1 MTDLPQSGARQVS
14 GRHFE
19 SRFYF
24 IQFVSGL
31 EHLIITEHRS
41 ANCLMKH
48 KTQTLKEL
56 KEKSPLAGSK
66 NALVGID
73 GFVDVIVHP
82 VDQRSG
88 PGDQFKAIPT
98 ITDFAKRIG
107 SAAGKSAN
115 IELAPI
121 VEKLGGNGPI
131 MANAQF
137 AHGLNVR
144 YLGALGRDAV
154 HHVFHDFAERT
165 NAISIADPGVTHA
178 AEFTDGKIM
187 FGSMAS
193 LDEITYERL
202 CELPGEEA
210 LIRIFDESDL
220 IAMVNWTMIP
230 FLSDVFRCFLAKVL
244 PAVSPD
250 KARSFFFDLADPE
263 KRSEADLR
271 EVLDIFSQFEAFGQ
285 VILGL
290 NLREAEQVD
299 ALLGFDPLPNTPGN
313 LQIMAAR
320 IREKLSLNTVVV
332 HPVADAACATP
343 EGTAYAA
350 GPYCEKPKI
359 TTGAGDH
366 FNSGFVTARLIG
378 LSPEAALTVA
388 VATSGFYVRTAVS
401 PTLDDLA
408 EFIGTW

>member
-1 MTDLPQSGARQVS
+1 M
-14 GRHFE
+14 E
-19 SRFYF
+19 
-24 IQFVSGL
+24 
-31 EHLIITEHRS
+31 
-41 ANCLMKH
+41 H
-48 KTQTLKEL
+48 KTQTLQEL
-56 KEKSPLAGSK
+56 QEKSPLASTK
-66 NALVGID
+66 KALVGID

-98 ITDFAKRIG
+98 ITDFANRIG

-131 MANAQF
+131 MANAQS
-137 AHGLNVR
+137 AHGLQVR
-144 YLGALGRDAV
+144 YLGALGREAI
-154 HHVFHDFAERT
+154 HPVFHEFAERT
-165 NAISIADPGVTHA
+165 QAISIADPGVTHA
-178 AEFTDGKIM
+178 AEFNDGKIL

-193 LDEITYERL
+193 LDEITYPRL
-202 CELPGEEA
+202 CELPGKEK
-210 LIRIFDESDL
+210 LIEIFEESDL

-230 FLSDVFRCFLAKVL
+230 FLTSVFNSFLSEVL
-244 PAVSPD
+244 PALSTE
-250 KARSFFFDLADPE
+250 KERTFFFDLADPE
-263 KRSEADLR
+263 KRSKADLL
-271 EVLDIFSQFEAFGQ
+271 EVLGVFSKFEAFGK

-299 ALLGFDPLPNTPGN
+299 ALLGFAPIANTPEN
-313 LQIMAAR
+313 LQAIAAR
-320 IREKLSLNTVVV
+320 IREKLELDTVVI

-343 EGTAYAA
+343 QGTAYAA
-350 GPYCEKPKI
+350 GPFCEKPKI

-366 FNSGFVTARLIG
+366 FNSGFVTARLLG
-378 LSPEAALTVA
+378 MTPESALTLA

-408 EFIGTW
+408 EFISTW

>member
-1 MTDLPQSGARQVS
+1 M
-14 GRHFE
+14 
-19 SRFYF
+19 
-24 IQFVSGL
+24 
-31 EHLIITEHRS
+31 EHTT
-41 ANCLMKH
+41 K
-48 KTQTLKEL
+48 TLKEL
-56 KEKSPLAGSK
+56 KEKAPFARSK
-66 NALVGID
+66 KALVGID

-88 PGDQFKAIPT
+88 PGNQFKAIPT

-131 MANAQF
+131 MANAQS
-137 AHGLNVR
+137 AQGLQVR
-144 YLGALGRDAV
+144 YLGALGLDAV
-154 HHVFHDFAERT
+154 HHVFHEFAART

-178 AEFTDGKIM
+178 AEFSDGKIM

-202 CELPGEEA
+202 CELPGEDV
-210 LIRIFDESDL
+210 LIQIFDESDL

-230 FLSDVFRCFLAKVL
+230 FLTDVFRSFLSTVL
-244 PAVSPD
+244 PAVSKD
-250 KARSFFFDLADPE
+250 KARTFFFDLADPE

-271 EVLDIFSQFEAFGQ
+271 EVLGVFSEFEAFGT

-299 ALLGFDPLPNTPGN
+299 ALLGFDPLLNSPEN
-313 LQIMAAR
+313 LQVMAAR
-320 IREKLSLNTVVV
+320 IREKLSLDTVVI

-350 GPYCEKPKI
+350 GPFCEKPKI

-366 FNSGFVTARLIG
+366 FNSGFVTARLLG
-378 LSPEAALTVA
+378 LSPEAALTLA
-388 VATSGFYVRTAVS
+388 VATSGYYVRTAIS
-401 PTLDDLA
+401 PSLDDLA
-408 EFIGTW
+408 EFIAANGVRD

>member
-1 MTDLPQSGARQVS
+1 M
-14 GRHFE
+14 E
-19 SRFYF
+19 Y
-24 IQFVSGL
+24 
-31 EHLIITEHRS
+31 
-41 ANCLMKH
+41 
-48 KTQTLKEL
+48 KTQTLQEL
-56 KEKSPLAGSK
+56 NEKGSLAGTK
-66 NALVGID
+66 KALVGID

-115 IELAPI
+115 IEMAPI

-137 AHGLNVR
+137 AQGLEVR
-144 YLGALGRDAV
+144 YLGALGLTAI
-154 HHVFHDFAERT
+154 HPVFLEFAEKT

-178 AEFTDGKIM
+178 AEFNDGKIL

-202 CELPGEEA
+202 CELPGEDK
-210 LIRIFDESDL
+210 LIEVFEESDL

-230 FLSDVFRCFLAKVL
+230 FLSDVFRSFLKEVL
-244 PAVSPD
+244 PSLSQD
-250 KARSFFFDLADPE
+250 KARTFFFDLADPE
-263 KRSEADLR
+263 KRSNEDLL
-271 EVLDIFSQFEAFGQ
+271 EVLDIFGQYEQFGN
-285 VILGL
+285 VVLGL

-299 ALLGFDPLPNTPGN
+299 ALLGFAPLPNTPAN
-313 LQIMAAR
+313 LQTMAAR
-320 IREKLSLNTVVV
+320 IRKKLKLDTVVI
-332 HPVADAACATP
+332 HPVADAACATS
-343 EGTAYAA
+343 EGTAHVA

-366 FNSGFVTARLIG
+366 FNSGFVTARLLG
-378 LSPEAALTVA
+378 LTPEAALTVA

-401 PTLDDLA
+401 PSLDDLS
-408 EFIGTW
+408 EFIATW

>member
-1 MTDLPQSGARQVS
+1 M
-14 GRHFE
+14 E
-19 SRFYF
+19 
-24 IQFVSGL
+24 
-31 EHLIITEHRS
+31 
-41 ANCLMKH
+41 H
-48 KTQTLKEL
+48 KTQTLQEL
-56 KEKSPLAGSK
+56 KEKSSLVSSK
-66 NALVGID
+66 KALVGID

-88 PGDQFKAIPT
+88 PGDQFEAIPT
-98 ITDFAKRIG
+98 ITDFANRIG

-131 MANAQF
+131 MANAQS

-144 YLGALGRDAV
+144 YLGALGLDAI
-154 HHVFHDFAERT
+154 HHIFHEFAERT

-178 AEFTDGKIM
+178 AEFNDGKIM

-202 CELPGEEA
+202 CEKPGQDK
-210 LIRIFDESDL
+210 LIETFDESDL

-230 FLSDVFRCFLAKVL
+230 FLTDVFNSFLSEVL
-244 PAVSPD
+244 PAVSTD
-250 KARSFFFDLADPE
+250 KERIFFFDLADPE
-263 KRSEADLR
+263 KRSEADLL
-271 EVLDIFSQFEAFGQ
+271 EVLDVFSKFEAFGK

-299 ALLGFDPLPNTPGN
+299 ALLGFSPITNTPEN
-313 LQIMAAR
+313 LQTMAAR
-320 IREKLSLNTVVV
+320 IREKLQLDTVVI
-332 HPVADAACATP
+332 HPVADCACATP

-350 GPYCEKPKI
+350 GPYCDKPKI

-366 FNSGFVTARLIG
+366 FNSGFATARLLG
-378 LSPEAALTVA
+378 LTPEAALTVA

>member
-1 MTDLPQSGARQVS
+1 M
-14 GRHFE
+14 E
-19 SRFYF
+19 YK
-24 IQFVSGL
+24 I
-31 EHLIITEHRS
+31 
-41 ANCLMKH
+41 
-48 KTQTLKEL
+48 QTLEEL
-56 KEKSPLAGSK
+56 KAKSPLASSK
-66 NALVGID
+66 KALVGID

-88 PGDQFKAIPT
+88 PGDQYQAIPT
-98 ITDFAKRIG
+98 ITEFAKRIG

-115 IELAPI
+115 IEMAPI

-131 MANAQF
+131 MANAQS

-144 YLGALGRDAV
+144 YIGALGRDAI
-154 HHVFHDFAERT
+154 HHVFHEFAEKT
-165 NAISIADPGVTHA
+165 KAISIADPGVTHA
-178 AEFTDGKIM
+178 AEFNDGKIL

-202 CELPGEEA
+202 CELPGKDK
-210 LIRIFDESDL
+210 LIEIFNESDL

-230 FLSDVFRCFLAKVL
+230 FLTDVYNSFLEKIL
-244 PAVSPD
+244 PACSQD
-250 KARSFFFDLADPE
+250 KARTFFFDLADPE
-263 KRSEADLR
+263 KRSKSDLL
-271 EVLDIFSQFEAFGQ
+271 EVLDVFAKFEAFGK

-299 ALLGFDPLPNTPGN
+299 ALLGFPPLTNTPEN
-313 LQIMAAR
+313 LQIVAAR
-320 IREKLSLNTVVV
+320 IREKLKLDTVVI

-350 GPYCEKPKI
+350 GPFCEKPKI

-366 FNSGFVTARLIG
+366 FNSGFVTARLLG
-378 LSPEAALTVA
+378 MTPEAALTVA

-401 PTLDDLA
+401 PTLDDLS
-408 EFIGTW
+408 EFIATC